1 MALATTLILKRSVF
15 RVAELSEG
23 FTGRLA
29 NDEVTFMVLEGA
41 MIVIATAVMTAVH
54 PGRAFGAKWANAG
67 WKFGK
72 QKRMRDVEGAGNDT
86 PPLELLK

>member
-1 MALATTLILKRSVF
+1 MALATLLILTRSIF
-15 RVAELSEG
+15 RVAELSKG
-23 FTGRLA
+23 FTSSLA

-41 MIVIATAVMTAVH
+41 MIVLATAVLTAVH
-54 PGRAFGAKWANAG
+54 PGRAFGVKWANAG

-72 QKRMRDVEGAGNDT
+72 QKRMRNVEGAGNDT